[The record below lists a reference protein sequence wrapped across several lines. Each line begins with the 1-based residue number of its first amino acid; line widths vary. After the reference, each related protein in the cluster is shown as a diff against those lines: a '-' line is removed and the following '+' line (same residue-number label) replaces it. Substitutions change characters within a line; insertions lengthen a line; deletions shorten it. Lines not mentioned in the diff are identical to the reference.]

1 MDVGQRVYFGVLRPT
16 VWLQLR
22 EQRKIEQDSNPHYL
36 KGPAK
41 SKVGEGRFGGI
52 FSEIPVFTGFYV
64 GLMI

>member
-1 MDVGQRVYFGVLRPT
+1 
-16 VWLQLR
+16 LR

-41 SKVGEGRFGGI
+41 SKVGEGRLGGI